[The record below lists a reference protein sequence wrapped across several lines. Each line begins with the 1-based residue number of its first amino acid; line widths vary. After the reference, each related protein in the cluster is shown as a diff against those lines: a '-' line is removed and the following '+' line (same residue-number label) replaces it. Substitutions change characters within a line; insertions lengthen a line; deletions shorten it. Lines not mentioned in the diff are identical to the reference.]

1 MRPSNKFQ
9 VDTRWTSN
17 SIKSRKNQNGLDN
30 KKQINGKKIDF
41 NWIPTLTLFT
51 TLFTAVSF
59 GAGKAY
65 RQKYLA
71 LFGFNDTLIPWSFQ
85 DVVYLGILTQV
96 ETIIMV
102 PVFAIGMLVIIIAIL
117 WLMFKLKLF
126 LEKKANK
133 KPTDKRDKKDNNKDE
148 YFIEIMDFFANLMNF
163 SGIVLIALILTLFFA
178 AQAEKR
184 GKTDAVNH
192 LSKIET
198 AINKKEKYQG
208 LDFAKIDR
216 ELGNKTI
223 SQEGYIITCSE
234 KLCGIYDENKTSHI
248 IPIDNIISFKYEN

>member
-1 MRPSNKFQ
+1 MRPSNNFQ

-17 SIKSRKNQNGLDN
+17 SIKSRQNPNGLD
-30 KKQINGKKIDF
+30 KKTNQWEKIYS
-41 NWIPTLTLFT
+41 NSIPALTLFT
-51 TLFTAVSF
+51 TLFTAVCF

-71 LFGFNDTLIPWSFQ
+71 LFGFNDNLIPWSFQ
-85 DVVYLGILTQV
+85 DVVYLGILTQL
-96 ETIIMV
+96 ENILMT
-102 PVFAIGMLVIIIAIL
+102 PVFAFGMLAIIIAIL
-117 WLMFKLKLF
+117 WIMSKLKLF
-126 LEKKANK
+126 LENKANK
-133 KPTDKRDKKDNNKDE
+133 KSTSKRSNNKDE
-148 YFIEIMDFFANLMNF
+148 YFLEIMNFFANLMHF
-163 SGIVLIALILTLFFA
+163 PLIALIALTLALIFA
-178 AQAEKR
+178 AQAEKQ

-192 LSKIET
+192 LSKIEA

-208 LDFAKIDR
+208 LNFAKIDR
-216 ELGNKTI
+216 KSGNKTI